1 MPAQLDRRQTWQNI
15 QKQKNVYDKEWL
27 IFLNCKMFSEKTF
40 LSWKIANVPPDEWIM
55 FVENCHL
62 FFWLINCQKI
72 YQWRKTIRDIIFH
85 QNFSQLSW
93 LWMVWSLHVD
103 PRHVSSRCSERQMT
117 RNESSET
124 WMSRHSPLCSASH
137 RHQSSIFTPVLC
149 FSIGLHSRE
158 MISAINWIDSW
169 FDYKMCNCALLFY
182 HAVTLNGFLKVTF

>member
-1 MPAQLDRRQTWQNI
+1 MVDFLELQNVFWENFSQLKDCKCSSRWMNNVRR
-15 QKQKNVYDKEWL
+15 KL
-27 IFLNCKMFSEKTF
+27 PFIFLTYQ
-40 LSWKIANVPPDEWIM
+40 LSKDLPM
-55 FVENCHL
+55 
-62 FFWLINCQKI
+62 K
-72 YQWRKTIRDIIFH
+72 KDIIFH

-169 FDYKMCNCALLFY
+169 FDYKMCNCTLLFY
-182 HAVTLNGFLKVTF
+182 HAVTLNGSLKVTF